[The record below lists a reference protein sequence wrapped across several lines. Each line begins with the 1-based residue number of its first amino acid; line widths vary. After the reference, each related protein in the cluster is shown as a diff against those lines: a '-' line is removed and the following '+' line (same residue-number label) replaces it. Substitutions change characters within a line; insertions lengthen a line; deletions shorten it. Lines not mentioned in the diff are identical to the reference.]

1 MDLGEES
8 HRRSGSLCLLA
19 RPARLVVYLVLS
31 GSIDIYCE
39 FHLIA
44 MIIYR
49 VFSRYIS
56 PDKWKSE
63 ILSLFLATCP
73 LVCYLYN
80 LCHTVSKY
88 ITISNLILQQPF
100 FCIFLSISQSFC
112 VVVTFSTLQQ
122 LLSTNTADK
131 NEGQHYKNQAQVLAP
146 PPHAGLGKLRSFNS
160 ANVTQLNQM
169 HLIIL
174 LIQIHS
180 KLVSDCVTQIQYQ
193 HCKYKN

>member
-19 RPARLVVYLVLS
+19 RPVVYLVLS

-100 FCIFLSISQSFC
+100 FCTFLSISQSLC
-112 VVVTFSTLQQ
+112 VVATFSTLQ
-122 LLSTNTADK
+122 
-131 NEGQHYKNQAQVLAP
+131 
-146 PPHAGLGKLRSFNS
+146 
-160 ANVTQLNQM
+160 
-169 HLIIL
+169 
-174 LIQIHS
+174 
-180 KLVSDCVTQIQYQ
+180 
-193 HCKYKN
+193 